1 MSRHVA
7 IGRTSEASRLI
18 EAARDLGPQIVR
30 LRDEID
36 RQRRLPDSLVETL
49 RSLGFYSL
57 WLARAYGGPELSLT
71 EFVEVIEAL
80 ARSDASVAWCVTNGG
95 GCAWL
100 SGFLPEMV
108 ARRIFVEE
116 RAVIAGNLGPA
127 GTAVAVPGGFRVT
140 GQWAYGS
147 GISNSTWALGG
158 CIVLDGD
165 TPRLAPGGGSEVRVL
180 LFPTSATNVIDTWNA
195 GGLRGTGSHDYDV
208 SDLFVPDD
216 HAVSWNAPLL
226 NTTLY
231 RLPRHTALGI
241 TIAAVPLGIARAA
254 LDAFRELSADKTS
267 RLGSVLLRDKAVVQ
281 AAIGRAEAALRAAR
295 AFLVSACDEAWAAAS
310 AGETLTMEKRAAVRL
325 ACAQASEA
333 TKFVV
338 QTTHDLGGGTSVYES
353 SPLQRCF
360 RDAHAAAQHIQ
371 VQSGHFETVGRF
383 TLGLDPG
390 PIF

>member
-1 MSRHVA
+1 M
-7 IGRTSEASRLI
+7 L
-18 EAARDLGPQIVR
+18 EAARDLGPHIVE
-30 LRDEID
+30 LQDEID

-95 GCAWL
+95 GSAL
-100 SGFLPEMV
+100 FSGFLPEAV

-116 RAVIAGNLGPA
+116 RAVVAGNLGPI
-127 GTAVAVPGGFRVT
+127 GKAVAVPGGYRVT
-140 GQWAYGS
+140 GRWAYGS
-147 GISNSTWALGG
+147 GVNNSTWALGG
-158 CIVLDGD
+158 CVVLEGGV
-165 TPRLAPGGGSEVRVL
+165 PRPAPEGGSEVKVL
-180 LFPTSATNVIDTWNA
+180 FFPSSAIKVIDTWNV
-195 GGLRGTGSHDYDV
+195 GGLRGTGSHDYRV
-208 SDLFVPDD
+208 TNLFVPEDY
-216 HAVSWNAPLL
+216 AIAWSAPQL

-231 RLPRHTALGI
+231 RLPRHTVLGV

-254 LDAFRELSADKTS
+254 LDAFRELSAGKTS
-267 RLGSVLLRDKAVVQ
+267 RLGSGLLRDKAVVQ

-295 AFLVSACDEAWAAAS
+295 AFLVSACDDVWATAS
-310 AGETLTMEKRAAVRL
+310 AGETITMEQRAAVRL
-325 ACAQASEA
+325 ACAQASEVA
-333 TKFVV
+333 KFVV

-371 VQSGHFETVGRF
+371 VHSGHFETVGRF
-383 TLGLDPG
+383 ILGLDPG
-390 PIF
+390 PVF